1 MAKYIGIKAI
11 LNEFKKRIL
20 LLAHPVHSLY
30 MSTDQTSPEI
40 LFGGK
45 WESLPAG
52 CFVRNAGGD
61 AGAVGQ
67 VQTEGLPNITGRTL
81 GILGHDRFAVAS
93 GALSNTNDWM
103 YSGYGAGYQGG
114 GLYNSDYMRYIDFN
128 AHNSNAIYGNSN
140 HVTPYNVAVYMW
152 WRTK

>member
-20 LLAHPVHSLY
+20 LLEHPVHSLY
-30 MSTDQTSPEI
+30 MSTDPTSPET

-45 WESLPAG
+45 WDSLPAG

-61 AGAVGQ
+61 AGTVGQ
-67 VQTEGLPNITGRTL
+67 QQGEGLPNITGS
-81 GILGHDRFAVAS
+81 FASDNYGQGGTISSAS
-93 GALSNTNDWM
+93 GAFSGSNWSSVHQSYTIGNP
-103 YSGYGAGYQGG
+103 G
-114 GLYNSDYMRYIDFN
+114 NRYVTADFN
-128 AHNSNAIYGNSN
+128 AWNSNHIYGSSD

-152 WRTK
+152 WRTR

>member
-11 LNEFKKRIL
+11 LDEFKKRIL

-30 MSTDQTSPEI
+30 MSTDPTSPET

-45 WESLPAG
+45 WDSLPAG

-61 AGAVGQ
+61 AGTVGQ
-67 VQTEGLPNITGRTL
+67 TQNEGLPNLEGWFNIHPRWNGSIEQDNSLFQLLTSG
-81 GILGHDRFAVAS
+81 VAGDWINES
-93 GALSNTNDWM
+93 SNTRAV
-103 YSGYGAGYQGG
+103 Y
-114 GLYNSDYMRYIDFN
+114 REVFN
-128 AHNSNAIYGNSN
+128 AHNYNPIFGNSS

-152 WRTK
+152 WRTR

>member
-30 MSTDQTSPEI
+30 MSTDPTSPET

-45 WESLPAG
+45 WASLPAG

-61 AGAVGQ
+61 AGTVGQ
-67 VQTEGLPNITGRTL
+67 TQNEGLPNIEGRFGNYDNARERTFVDGVL
-81 GILGHDRFAVAS
+81 FNVV
-93 GALSNTNDWM
+93 N
-103 YSGYGAGYQGG
+103 AGYSNWTGSSQQWREYE
-114 GLYNSDYMRYIDFN
+114 LVLFN
-128 AHNSNAIYGNSN
+128 AHALNTIYGSSS

-152 WRTK
+152 WRTR